1 MVSSTC
7 SQKSTCP
14 APLQQCKPL
23 PGLDA
28 TTQLN
33 LGRRMLQDR
42 NQTAVALRSA
52 TLRGCIPE
60 QLCPDPYLKQPE
72 INPGLH
78 QTPRARG
85 WRSKPRSA
93 SCTQVV
99 SHIILVSPSK
109 RILKGRLRVTATL
122 NIRTPNTDKPVSHFH
137 TINSKQPAWGYSIL
151 VSSQA
156 LHRIHLY
163 APIGSCKE
171 NEASPESQPRKH
183 NQERATS
190 PKPRSTPAPCSEEE
204 RGGCTREIWK
214 KVAGS
219 LHIIVSLAVRSS
231 FCTSQCPLSSPPS
244 GGCEGDPEL

>member
-1 MVSSTC
+1 MQTTPWAGC
-7 SQKSTCP
+7 NDTTEPGQKDVAGQEPDC
-14 APLQQCKPL
+14 
-23 PGLDA
+23 GG
-28 TTQLN
+28 TTQ
-33 LGRRMLQDR
+33 
-42 NQTAVALRSA
+42 RSA

-78 QTPRARG
+78 LTPRARG

-122 NIRTPNTDKPVSHFH
+122 NIQTPNTDKPVSHFH

-190 PKPRSTPAPCSEEE
+190 LKPRSTPAPCSEEE